1 MFVAFFLVLVLPK
14 YVSSIFLLQSMIY
27 HKRQKCHLCVV
38 DVSFQMSNTSKI
50 NVLLIDFSSLDYSLR
65 YLLPMMKNSASE
77 DVTNPPT
84 VVKVSN
90 NEDLNGL
97 DVLFAILDNESE
109 RLGIANYTL
118 ECTTLEQIFL
128 EMERQAVVDPGVQ
141 KLMAKVGMKEQ
152 NYGMFF

>member
-1 MFVAFFLVLVLPK
+1 MGLFNFESFKFLCFF
-14 YVSSIFLLQSMIY
+14 
-27 HKRQKCHLCVV
+27 
-38 DVSFQMSNTSKI
+38 
-50 NVLLIDFSSLDYSLR
+50 LDYSLR

-152 NYGMFF
+152 NYGMYLF

>member
-1 MFVAFFLVLVLPK
+1 MGLFNFESFKFLCFF
-14 YVSSIFLLQSMIY
+14 
-27 HKRQKCHLCVV
+27 
-38 DVSFQMSNTSKI
+38 
-50 NVLLIDFSSLDYSLR
+50 LDYSLR

-152 NYGMFF
+152 NFGMYFKLFLHSGPENLTKSRPKNS

>member
-1 MFVAFFLVLVLPK
+1 
-14 YVSSIFLLQSMIY
+14 
-27 HKRQKCHLCVV
+27 
-38 DVSFQMSNTSKI
+38 
-50 NVLLIDFSSLDYSLR
+50 
-65 YLLPMMKNSASE
+65 MMKNSASE
-77 DVTNPPT
+77 EVNPT

-90 NEDLNGL
+90 EDINGL

-109 RLGIANYTL
+109 RLGISNYTL

-152 NYGMFF
+152 NYGMYFKLDSPDNYLPVLTCPES